1 MNLKENQIK
10 TDIEILL
17 GQKVDLEKIKSAT
30 SKFEFLNSNMEDSIE
45 KIILEV
51 EMLRGRLL

>member
-30 SKFEFLNSNMEDSIE
+30 SKFEFLNSNMEDSI
-45 KIILEV
+45 
-51 EMLRGRLL
+51 